1 MGAIMLNPRA
11 FAGEIKRHPEV
22 EALPVT
28 RDNRAE
34 VMKKIL
40 NWLMEGVN

>member
-1 MGAIMLNPRA
+1 MEFKGLGAD
-11 FAGEIKRHPEV
+11 EIKHNLEV
-22 EALPVT
+22 EVLLIT

-34 VMKKIL
+34 VLRKAS